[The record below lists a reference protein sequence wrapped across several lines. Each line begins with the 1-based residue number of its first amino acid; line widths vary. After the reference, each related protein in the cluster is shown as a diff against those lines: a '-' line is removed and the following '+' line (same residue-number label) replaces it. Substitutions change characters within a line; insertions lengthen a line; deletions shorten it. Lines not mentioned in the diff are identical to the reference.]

1 MGMDFKSWNV
11 NIIREFR
18 ENGGVVQ
25 EFIDRPL
32 LILHSTGAKTG
43 AKRENPL
50 MYREDDGRIIV
61 FASRGG
67 EPHNPDWYYNVLAHP
82 EVEIEFGD
90 RTVKARAAEV
100 TGAERDRLWA
110 DQKRQYPQF
119 ADYERTA
126 GERVIPVV
134 ALTPEG

>member
-1 MGMDFKSWNV
+1 MGMDFKGWNV

-18 ENGGVVQ
+18 ESGGVVQ
-25 EFIDRPL
+25 EFGDRPL
-32 LILHSTGAKTG
+32 VILHSTGAKSG

-50 MYREDDGRIIV
+50 MYRKDDGRIIV

-67 EPHNPDWYYNVLAHP
+67 EAHNPDWYYNVLANP

-110 DQKRQYPQF
+110 DHKRQYPQF
-119 ADYERTA
+119 AEYEAATTRT
-126 GERVIPVV
+126 IPVV